1 MERRRTNVALA
12 PASQQEVSISIPG
25 GDAANSV
32 QPLQNGL
39 LEANIVHSTSS
50 SSSIQT
56 PDINSNST
64 QAPDSD
70 TNQGGTSSQ
79 FNLPSLHLLQ
89 DKKQYSH
96 KCVPLYKAALKG
108 DCNEA
113 KRILGDDHQSMLRA
127 AVTKGYQTIL
137 HVATGA
143 KQTNFVKQMVELT
156 GHDNLLTLQDEN
168 GNTAFCFAAAV
179 GSVEIAQFMLQRNP
193 NLLTIRGGGQM
204 TPLYIAALF
213 GQSKMASFLY
223 RQNEDN
229 LEPDDLENTFFVS
242 IETGLYGLALQLL
255 KKNKKLLA
263 GATHAKYG
271 TAMHM
276 LARNPSAFT
285 SNCPGWLKVPGIKFI
300 TNNTDSSTQALE
312 LVKCLWKEISK
323 STHEDVLKL
332 ISKPSKLL
340 FDAAHSGNFKF
351 LAVLTRSYPD
361 LVHQLDENGRSIFHI
376 AVMHRHADTF
386 KLIYE
391 MGFDKELIATYV
403 DVSGNNLLHLAA
415 QYSNP
420 KPISKVP
427 GAALEMQQEL
437 KTFKE
442 VETIVKPSF
451 KEMKNNDG
459 KTPWELFTDEHKTL
473 LEEAEKWMKSRA
485 ESCSIVATL
494 ATAGV
499 FQAAFTPPVG
509 QVSRDECFAQL
520 THAALRQLCR
530 MLLKLPRTFRNWAK
544 LALLPL
550 CWLSNPKLW
559 AIGLANWAVR
569 NILPHLS
576 SRRPRRA
583 FMLEPLDVLS
593 ELPQIIFTFPSGF
606 ALGEVFPLHQVLA
619 MCWHAPPRNRAVR
632 NDVVHIFVECGDN
645 GSWRAPRFSV
655 TWFSHVF
662 VIWLEKAHM
671 EDRMDLESW
680 RKLELI
686 RDVAHTSNNSEGSL
700 VAPH

>member
-242 IETGLYGLALQLL
+242 IETGLALQLL

-499 FQAAFTPPVG
+499 FQAAFTPP
-509 QVSRDECFAQL
+509 E
-520 THAALRQLCR
+520 
-530 MLLKLPRTFRNWAK
+530 LPRTFRNWAK

>member
-1 MERRRTNVALA
+1 MERRRTNVA
-12 PASQQEVSISIPG
+12 PASQQEISISITGRDP
-25 GDAANSV
+25 ANSV

-89 DKKQYSH
+89 DKKLYSH

-156 GHDNLLTLQDEN
+156 GHDNLLSLQDEN

-213 GQSKMASFLY
+213 GKSKMASFLY

-285 SNCPGWLKVPGIKFI
+285 SSCPGWLKVPGIKFI

-323 STHEDVLKL
+323 STHKDVLKL

-427 GAALEMQQEL
+427 GAALEMQKEL

-499 FQAAFTPPVG
+499 FQAAFTPPG
-509 QVSRDECFAQL
+509 GNKD
-520 THAALRQLCR
+520 
-530 MLLKLPRTFRNWAK
+530 
-544 LALLPL
+544 
-550 CWLSNPKLW
+550 
-559 AIGLANWAVR
+559 
-569 NILPHLS
+569 
-576 SRRPRRA
+576 
-583 FMLEPLDVLS
+583 
-593 ELPQIIFTFPSGF
+593 
-606 ALGEVFPLHQVLA
+606 GEGTPNFHSKI
-619 MCWHAPPRNRAVR
+619 WF
-632 NDVVHIFVECGDN
+632 HIFLMSE
-645 GSWRAPRFSV
+645 AIAFSCSCISMLIFLSILI
-655 TWFSHVF
+655 TSRYRENDFLKRLPFKLTFGLLTLFIALATMMLSFSSSF
-662 VIWLEKAHM
+662 FLAYR
-671 EDRMDLESW
+671 DRMNCFSMLTII
-680 RKLELI
+680 LVFLP
-686 RDVAHTSNNSEGSL
+686 VALYLLLQCRLQGDILYSTSRSRFL
-700 VAPH
+700 VGPKY

>member
-285 SNCPGWLKVPGIKFI
+285 SNCPGWLKGIKFI

-499 FQAAFTPPVG
+499 FQAAFTPP
-509 QVSRDECFAQL
+509 E
-520 THAALRQLCR
+520 
-530 MLLKLPRTFRNWAK
+530 LPRTFRNWAK

>member
-285 SNCPGWLKVPGIKFI
+285 SNCPGWLKGIKFI

>member
-1 MERRRTNVALA
+1 MERRRTNVA
-12 PASQQEVSISIPG
+12 PASQQEISISITGRDP
-25 GDAANSV
+25 ANSV

-89 DKKQYSH
+89 
-96 KCVPLYKAALKG
+96 
-108 DCNEA
+108 
-113 KRILGDDHQSMLRA
+113 
-127 AVTKGYQTIL
+127 
-137 HVATGA
+137 GA

-156 GHDNLLTLQDEN
+156 GHDNLLSLQDEN

-213 GQSKMASFLY
+213 GKSKMASFLY

-285 SNCPGWLKVPGIKFI
+285 SSCPGWLKVPGIKFI

-323 STHEDVLKL
+323 STHKDVLKL

-427 GAALEMQQEL
+427 GAALEMQKEL

-499 FQAAFTPPVG
+499 FQAAFTPPG
-509 QVSRDECFAQL
+509 GNKD
-520 THAALRQLCR
+520 
-530 MLLKLPRTFRNWAK
+530 
-544 LALLPL
+544 
-550 CWLSNPKLW
+550 
-559 AIGLANWAVR
+559 
-569 NILPHLS
+569 
-576 SRRPRRA
+576 
-583 FMLEPLDVLS
+583 
-593 ELPQIIFTFPSGF
+593 
-606 ALGEVFPLHQVLA
+606 GEGTPNFHSKI
-619 MCWHAPPRNRAVR
+619 WF
-632 NDVVHIFVECGDN
+632 HIFLMSE
-645 GSWRAPRFSV
+645 AIAFSCSCISMLIFLSILI
-655 TWFSHVF
+655 TSRYRENDFLKRLPFKLTFGLLTLFIALATMMLSFSSSF
-662 VIWLEKAHM
+662 FLAYR
-671 EDRMDLESW
+671 DRMNCFSMLTII
-680 RKLELI
+680 LVFLP
-686 RDVAHTSNNSEGSL
+686 VALYLLLQCRLQGDILYSTSRSRFL
-700 VAPH
+700 VGPKY

>member
-242 IETGLYGLALQLL
+242 IETGLALQLL

>member
-499 FQAAFTPPVG
+499 FQAAFTPP
-509 QVSRDECFAQL
+509 E
-520 THAALRQLCR
+520 
-530 MLLKLPRTFRNWAK
+530 LPRTFRNWAK

>member
-285 SNCPGWLKVPGIKFI
+285 SNCPGWLK
-300 TNNTDSSTQALE
+300 
-312 LVKCLWKEISK
+312 
-323 STHEDVLKL
+323 
-332 ISKPSKLL
+332 
-340 FDAAHSGNFKF
+340 AHSGNFKF

>member
-89 DKKQYSH
+89 
-96 KCVPLYKAALKG
+96 G